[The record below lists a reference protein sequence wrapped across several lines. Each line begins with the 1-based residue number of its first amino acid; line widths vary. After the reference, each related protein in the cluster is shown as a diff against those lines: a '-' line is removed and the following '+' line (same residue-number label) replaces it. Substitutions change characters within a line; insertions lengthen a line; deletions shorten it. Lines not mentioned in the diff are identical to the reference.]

1 MVLRRS
7 CNIFTSIC
15 SEVILEYKT
24 VVLEGLISVTGL
36 KLEAKCLSLNFMERE
51 YFSGTD
57 FGELVLENI
66 KWT

>member
-1 MVLRRS
+1 
-7 CNIFTSIC
+7 
-15 SEVILEYKT
+15 